1 MISIS
6 ASKNNLLLKI
16 IILAAALFASI
27 VFVVQ
32 AKSEADIKYPVSEL
46 GNCASRE
53 ACDAYCEDVDHTR
66 VCLDFA
72 DEHNLLSDEEIAEGR
87 KYLEILE
94 KGGPG
99 GCKDE
104 ASCSAYCENINNL
117 PECVDFIEK
126 YGSLSD
132 EELLKLKQIA
142 AAIRRGIKLPGG
154 CKDEE
159 NCLSYCKED
168 RHWRECVEFA
178 EAAGFISS
186 AEAAEARKFMPLIL
200 VGKTPGG
207 CRTKEQC
214 LEYCERSEN
223 AVVCLEF
230 ALEQDL
236 IEDPEER
243 AEAEKVF
250 PFLRAGTTPGGCK
263 TKKQCEAYCEDEAN
277 FKECINFAE
286 KAGFVNPEE
295 AELAR
300 KVGGKGPGG
309 CKSKKSCEGF
319 CSKQENRPECMQFAV
334 KIGLMTQAEA
344 DQAANAGDFATCM
357 EVAPPEI
364 EACFITHLG
373 ADVFE
378 QLKAGVMP
386 YDISIT
392 EKMRKAQEC
401 VTEHSRASF
410 VQIDDLVGRFP
421 NVNAC
426 FERELGAGFVARL
439 KTGTVACGQIKGA
452 MEKMTACF
460 ENTFFNDLRACAA
473 QDCSGFVSCMTDIQS
488 KLPQGPAEE
497 RSKEAKLPNDIQ
509 EKMNSCGLNVFGA
522 DACLDKPTCKDVV
535 DCFSAMPKSPEGA
548 PMQEPPAEIKAKV
561 DKCVE
566 VVQKE
571 KFVACAALSCAEF
584 EACLK
589 GTGDQKPPE
598 GAEQKQFEL
607 PSEVKAKFDQCNKEK
622 LLACVPLPCKEFKKC
637 AGMDQQGQR
646 STPPQQQGEGML
658 LPDAVNT
665 KLEQCNVEEQAEK
678 WRACLPKSCD
688 AFFDCIGFKEGAGG
702 QPAGGGGKQVSMPA
716 DVDTKLKQ
724 CINER
729 NVAKQLACFDGR
741 SCEQAFACLGG
752 GGGDQK
758 GGGGD
763 PDPRLKARI
772 EACIPK
778 QPQGGGGR

>member
-1 MISIS
+1 MISVF
-6 ASKNNLLLKI
+6 ARKNNLLFKI
-16 IILAAALFASI
+16 AILAAALFASAAFI
-27 VFVVQ
+27 AY

-46 GNCASRE
+46 GNCANRE
-53 ACDAYCEDVDHTR
+53 ACDTYCEDVDHTR

-99 GCKDE
+99 SCRDE

-126 YGSLSD
+126 YGDLSD

-142 AAIRRGIKLPGG
+142 AAIRRGIKPPGG

-159 NCLSYCKED
+159 SCLAYCEADK
-168 RHWRECVEFA
+168 HWSECVDFA
-178 EAAGFISS
+178 EAAGFISG

-200 VGKTPGG
+200 AGRTPGR
-207 CRTKEQC
+207 CQNKKDC
-214 LEYCERSEN
+214 LEYCDRPEN
-223 AVVCLEF
+223 TVVCLEF

-236 IEDPEER
+236 IENPEER

-250 PFLRAGTTPGGCK
+250 PFLQAGTTPGGCP
-263 TKKQCEAYCEDEAN
+263 TKKLCEDYCNKDAN
-277 FKECINFAE
+277 FKECIDFAE
-286 KAGFVNPEE
+286 AAGFIDKEE
-295 AELAR
+295 ANLGRRA
-300 KVGGKGPGG
+300 GGKGPGG
-309 CKSKKSCEGF
+309 CKSKKSCEEY
-319 CSKQENRPECMQFAV
+319 CKENQQECMQFAV

-344 DQAANAGDFATCM
+344 DQAAKAGDFAACM

-373 ADVFE
+373 ADVFA

-386 YDISIT
+386 YDISII

-401 VTEHSRASF
+401 VSEHSSASF
-410 VQIDDLVGRFP
+410 AALDDMVRRFP

-426 FERELGAGFVARL
+426 FERELGVGFVARL
-439 KTGTVACGQIKGA
+439 KKGTVPCGEIKGA
-452 MEKMTACF
+452 VEKMTACF
-460 ENTFFNDLRACAA
+460 ENTFFNDLRVCAA
-473 QDCSGFVSCMTDIQS
+473 EDCSGFTSCMTDIQS

-509 EKMNSCGLNVFGA
+509 DKMNSCGLNVFGI
-522 DACLDKPTCKDVV
+522 DACLDKPTCKEVV
-535 DCFSAMPKSPEGA
+535 DCMQELPKPPEGA
-548 PMQEPPAEIKAKV
+548 AAQEPSAEIKAKV
-561 DKCVE
+561 DECVN

-571 KFVACAALSCAEF
+571 KFVACAVLSCTEF
-584 EACLK
+584 ETCLK
-589 GTGDQKPPE
+589 GTGDQKSPE

-607 PSEVKAKFDQCNKEK
+607 PPEVKAKADQCAGEK
-622 LLACVPLPCKEFKKC
+622 FLACVPLACKEFKAC
-637 AGMDQQGQR
+637 VGMDQQDQQKT
-646 STPPQQQGEGML
+646 SPQQGEGMP
-658 LPDAVNT
+658 LPGAVKD
-665 KLEQCNVEEQAEK
+665 KLEQCNAEEQVEK
-678 WRACLPKSCD
+678 WRGCLPKSCD
-688 AFFDCIGFKEGAGG
+688 AFLDCVGYKEGGGG
-702 QPAGGGGKQVSMPA
+702 QIAGGGGKQVSMPA
-716 DVDTKLKQ
+716 DVDAKLKQ
-724 CINER
+724 CINEK

-741 SCEQAFACLGG
+741 NCEQAFACLGG

-758 GGGGD
+758 GGGD
-763 PDPRLKARI
+763 LDPRVKAKI

-778 QPQGGGGR
+778 QPPGGGR